1 MLNNGRI
8 SSYPGSL
15 GGGGGVRTLISG
27 LNFYLSL
34 Y

>member
-15 GGGGGVRTLISG
+15 GGGGGMRNLLSG
-27 LNFYLSL
+27 LNFYLLL